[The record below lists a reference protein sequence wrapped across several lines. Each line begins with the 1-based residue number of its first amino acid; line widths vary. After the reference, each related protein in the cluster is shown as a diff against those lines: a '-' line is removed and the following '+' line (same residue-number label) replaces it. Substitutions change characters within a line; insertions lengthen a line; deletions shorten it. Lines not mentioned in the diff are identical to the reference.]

1 MVILDGKA
9 LAKKQEEKMRAEV
22 ENLHQKGIVPAL
34 AVILVGDDAPSASY
48 VSMKTKACHRVG
60 IDSVTQTYHKNISQN
75 QLLHAI
81 KTLNEDERIDG
92 ILVQLPLPPHINT
105 QAVLE
110 MIDGSKDV
118 DGFHPYNIG
127 RMHAGLP
134 SFLSATPMGVMQLL
148 KEYQIDVQGKNVAI
162 IGASN
167 IVGKPL
173 AALMLQAGATI
184 SLCHIHTKDVSFYTK
199 QADIVCVGV
208 GKPNLITPDMVQEGA
223 IVIDIGINR
232 LENGALVG
240 DVAQEVAQKSSY
252 FTPVPG
258 GVGPMTISALLQN
271 TIQAAKNRKGKQ

>member
-60 IDSVTQTYHKNISQN
+60 IDSVTQTYHKNISQD

-110 MIDGSKDV
+110 MIDASKDV

-127 RMHAGLP
+127 RMHVGLP

-148 KEYQIDVQGKNVAI
+148 KEYQIDVLGKNVAI

-173 AALMLQAGATI
+173 AALMLQEGATI
-184 SLCHIHTKDVSFYTK
+184 SLCHIHTKDVSLYTK
-199 QADIVCVGV
+199 QADIICVGV
-208 GKPNLITPDMVQEGA
+208 GKPNLITSDMVQEGA